1 MIRRATRPRLLTLF
15 KVACDS
21 VHNLVPPVSSSVRNR
36 VGSDVGG
43 EQTCPWHTNATGPA
57 FASLVLSM
65 GSTGGGT
72 YASPRSTTSTVF
84 PAAYVPLAVSC
95 NFRIR
100 ESSRGPS
107 RTTSAGG

>member
-1 MIRRATRPRLLTLF
+1 RGSEPMIRRATRPRLLTLF

-72 YASPRSTTSTVF
+72 YVSSRSTTHPVF
-84 PAAYVPLAVSC
+84 PPAFVPVACL
-95 NFRIR
+95 
-100 ESSRGPS
+100 
-107 RTTSAGG
+107 

>member
-1 MIRRATRPRLLTLF
+1 MLTLF
-15 KVACDS
+15 KVASGRNHDF
-21 VHNLVPPVSSSVRNR
+21 VPPVSRIVRNR

-43 EQTCPWHTNATGPA
+43 EQTCPWHTNATGPV

-72 YASPRSTTSTVF
+72 YMSSRSTTSTVF

-100 ESSRGPS
+100 GSSRGPS